1 MLTTVNKHHL
11 NGSPHHFNV
20 ICNYIRY
27 QREMLNKVLNYYFIL
42 PPNSINN
49 TQRLEVLRSA
59 FVQQS
64 KVGVTTSFVQVRSYA
79 LFLGHKQVGNTFC
92 SDYY

>member
-1 MLTTVNKHHL
+1 MLKTVNKHHL
-11 NGSPHHFNV
+11 NGPPNHFNV
-20 ICNYIRY
+20 ICNCI
-27 QREMLNKVLNYYFIL
+27 QISEGNAEQGLELLLEL

-64 KVGVTTSFVQVRSYA
+64 KIGVTTSFVQVYIA
-79 LFLGHKQVGNTFC
+79 IIICTLLGHKQVGNQLL
-92 SDYY
+92 